1 MEVQLPSPCPQ
12 PPIYSPEQKQQNDIF
27 SIFILFPP
35 SLFLL
40 FCLSFSLPSFF
51 PSFHH
56 PLPHLMLFFSTGG
69 FSPVEIK
76 LAHVHPPPSPPPTGS
91 LPISSAPP
99 SGQQTLPSPCLQ
111 QSPRAVSNWPGWGS
125 HHCSRINIMFTDRSG
140 LGLLPTCKDWRV
152 VSVSLEPHGLRT
164 VEGNLGDF
172 LKENQEAIPEGG
184 GLADPRQRKTA
195 DVC

>member
-1 MEVQLPSPCPQ
+1 MQLPSPCPQ

-76 LAHVHPPPSPPPTGS
+76 LAHVHPPHPRPLQAHFLSAQRPLVDSKHCLPLVSSRAQGLFLTGQAGG
-91 LPISSAPP
+91 PITAAGLTSCLLT
-99 SGQQTLPSPCLQ
+99 GQ
-111 QSPRAVSNWPGWGS
+111 AWVSCPHARIGGWCRFPLNHMG
-125 HHCSRINIMFTDRSG
+125 
-140 LGLLPTCKDWRV
+140 
-152 VSVSLEPHGLRT
+152 
-164 VEGNLGDF
+164 
-172 LKENQEAIPEGG
+172 
-184 GLADPRQRKTA
+184 
-195 DVC
+195 

>member
-1 MEVQLPSPCPQ
+1 
-12 PPIYSPEQKQQNDIF
+12 
-27 SIFILFPP
+27 
-35 SLFLL
+35 
-40 FCLSFSLPSFF
+40 
-51 PSFHH
+51 
-56 PLPHLMLFFSTGG
+56 
-69 FSPVEIK
+69 
-76 LAHVHPPPSPPPTGS
+76 
-91 LPISSAPP
+91 
-99 SGQQTLPSPCLQ
+99 
-111 QSPRAVSNWPGWGS
+111 
-125 HHCSRINIMFTDRSG
+125 MFTDRSG